1 MKLKC
6 KIKPLLVESIQYTG
20 TNYQQIQN
28 FIQRNVFHL
37 QDCLLIANGFR
48 NDIIV
53 NINDFIIKDSQGNL
67 FRCNPE
73 QFHQRYEVLIN

>member
-20 TNYQQIQN
+20 TNYQEIQK
-28 FIQRNVFHL
+28 FIPSHVFQL

-53 NINDFIIKDSQGNL
+53 NVDDFIIKDNQGNI
-67 FRCNPE
+67 FRCTPE
-73 QFHQRYEVLIN
+73 QFHQRYEVIVN